1 MAKLISF
8 ENLMF
13 TDTYMKTS
21 TSIIDTFGISSS
33 NDISLQFI
41 NLTFTNIEYATVGNL
56 MNLGHLLNAQ
66 VLIQGA
72 TFTNLTSAGIEVGG
86 ISSQNSLRSKVKII
100 DSKFSDYSSSSHSFI
115 WTYSGSELEIRN

>member
-1 MAKLISF
+1 
-8 ENLMF
+8 
-13 TDTYMKTS
+13 MKTS
-21 TSIIDTFGISSS
+21 TSIINIFGISSS

-86 ISSQNSLRSKVKII
+86 ISSQSGLRSKVKII
-100 DSKFSDYSSSSHSFI
+100 DSKFSDYSSNSHSFI
-115 WTYSGSELEIRN
+115 STYSGSELEIRN